1 MKKLIMKNAV
11 QKLRKLVRRF
21 YGRETAFWKEHRIDI
36 VYAGA
41 AAGVLCILPDTA
53 LAQSAGNAGTGNGF
67 MTALGAPIGQLSYF
81 VTKGIGGMMAAVGVG
96 KAVYEKYTSQNQQ
109 GLGTS
114 IGLVGGGAA
123 LANVD
128 SLVGVTGLNVSLD
141 ASGLVFF

>member
-11 QKLRKLVRRF
+11 QKLRKLARRF
-21 YGRETAFWKEHRIDI
+21 YGREMAFWKEHRIDI

-53 LAQSAGNAGTGNGF
+53 LAQSAGSTGNGF

-128 SLVGVTGLNVSLD
+128 SLVGVTGLSVSLD